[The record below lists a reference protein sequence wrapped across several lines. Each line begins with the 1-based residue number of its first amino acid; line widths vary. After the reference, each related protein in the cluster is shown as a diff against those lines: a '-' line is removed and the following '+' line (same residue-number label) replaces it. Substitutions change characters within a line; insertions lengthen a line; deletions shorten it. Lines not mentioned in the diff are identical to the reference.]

1 VSPKPLPVWIIGVIV
16 LMRVLLITTPQ
27 AEETTDLW
35 YLMSSYEDQ
44 KITTE
49 DLADFLT
56 AHGYQA
62 TPHENYVAANV
73 PGKKLYLVP
82 NGASQ
87 GLADVYLIPPRKTG
101 ENANI
106 DKHDDSILSNA
117 ASKLTRVPGSLDIKE
132 GVTYT
137 KTNNREFTNAVRKAA
152 LFPIAPYGMCF
163 EGSKRMGRIYADLG
177 YNVMYMYN
185 PDNPKGQGHE
195 WILVKDEAAENTWQA
210 VDSYYGTMDMTDYYY
225 APYSFPKHDNINLIM
240 PQLIV

>member
-1 VSPKPLPVWIIGVIV
+1 MSPRSFPVWIIGVMV
-16 LMRVLLITTPQ
+16 LMRVLLIITPQ

-44 KITTE
+44 KITTD

-62 TPHENYVAANV
+62 APHENYVIANV

-82 NGASQ
+82 NGASP
-87 GLADVYLIPPRKTG
+87 GLADIYLIPPGKTG

-106 DKHDDSILSNA
+106 DKLHDGISSNDA
-117 ASKLTRVPGSLDIKE
+117 PNLIRVPGSLDIKKE
-132 GVTYT
+132 VTYT
-137 KTNNREFTNAVRKAA
+137 KTNNREFTNVVRKAA
-152 LFPIAPYGMCF
+152 LFPITPYGMCF

-185 PDNPKGQGHE
+185 PDDPKGQGHE

-225 APYSFPKHDNINLIM
+225 APYSFPKHDDINLIM